1 MQNHQQNLDDSM
13 ARLCKLNQRHF
24 VVNKFPGRCTEAFVR
39 QELSFMKNYL
49 TQSNKNMIV
58 YNNLPGK
65 QDV

>member
-1 MQNHQQNLDDSM
+1 M

-24 VVNKFPGRCTEAFVR
+24 VVNKFPGRCTETFVR

-58 YNNLPGK
+58 YNNLPG
-65 QDV
+65 